1 MNIKKILDE
10 EEDKQ
15 KSIEL
20 DKIKKEE
27 ESKSELEKINKLMQ
41 KGIEEIFDTVKLKIN
56 NYFFH
61 LLNFKFD

>member
-1 MNIKKILDE
+1 MNIKKILYE
-10 EEDKQ
+10 EEEKQ
-15 KSIEL
+15 KLLNL